1 MKEVII
7 WDFDGV
13 IVDSMNIRSD
23 AFRYAL
29 DTYSSIIVDDLL
41 SHHLENGGKSRYEKF
56 ERIISRYPEEEMVMK
71 NLLNRYSKFID
82 KNLFNHSI
90 LNDSIY
96 TSIKLNERLGVQQY
110 IASGSD
116 EVELRRLIEFLN
128 VDKYFKGV
136 YGSPKRKHL
145 IVDNIIKTEAR
156 GLDQY
161 LLIGDSKNDMEAAK
175 MNGIDFCMYTI
186 NDGVKDERI
195 FS

>member
-29 DTYSSIIVDDLL
+29 DAYSSVIIDDLL
-41 SHHLENGGKSRYEKF
+41 SHHFENGGKSRYEKF
-56 ERIISRYPEEEMVMK
+56 ERIISRYPDEEMDMK

-90 LNDSIY
+90 LNDSIF
-96 TSIKLNERLGVQQY
+96 TSIKLNERFGVQQY

-128 VDKYFKGV
+128 MDKYFKGV

>member
-29 DTYSSIIVDDLL
+29 DTYSSRIVDDLL

>member
-1 MKEVII
+1 
-7 WDFDGV
+7 
-13 IVDSMNIRSD
+13 
-23 AFRYAL
+23 
-29 DTYSSIIVDDLL
+29 
-41 SHHLENGGKSRYEKF
+41 
-56 ERIISRYPEEEMVMK
+56 MK